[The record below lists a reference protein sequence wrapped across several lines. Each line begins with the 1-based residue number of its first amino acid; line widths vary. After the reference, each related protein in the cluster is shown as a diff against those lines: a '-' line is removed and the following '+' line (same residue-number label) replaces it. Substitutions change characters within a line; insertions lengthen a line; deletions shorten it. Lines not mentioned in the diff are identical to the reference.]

1 MCWLPERFEISRLV
15 KKKIVED
22 FRRFTNR
29 LPRNLYSF
37 ILDRYGFDISGR
49 YASQKT
55 RIFLGKASGQLSMTA
70 EQVEKDADAGL
81 GFVILKTVIAQD
93 SEGKRTMEE
102 WVLPSSPMVLEK
114 IQGASGRIGW
124 TVTWKG
130 RGWAKTFEEYLEL
143 LRKSLE
149 TGKDSGMLVVPSS
162 KLHLPEAGE
171 DWRIEEYEYT
181 LQKFLEVWKDI
192 NPQHP
197 LILEKNLSPTLAGS
211 DKASK
216 KETILFWL
224 SNVTG
229 IVKSICQA
237 EVGIKVMN
245 ASFDDEFQV
254 EMLRAI
260 ATSNPPPD
268 FIIYANRLYD
278 PAKTFDGQKGIAY
291 GGPDLSQRNLRVLT
305 LIRKLQFLNKFPG
318 LPQLSATGD
327 INSGRLALE
336 YILRGASSCQMHTIC
351 QLPSSEY
358 PMRRGTKTERALHRI
373 LFSPDDGLIAGIQ
386 YCKERWGGLFRE
398 GPLSLIQAS
407 TLHRNREFLKEVL
420 NFNIG

>member
-1 MCWLPERFEISRLV
+1 MYWLPERFEISHPV
-15 KKKIVED
+15 KKKIAED
-22 FRRFTNR
+22 FRRFTER

-49 YASQKT
+49 YGSQRT
-55 RIFLGKASGQLSMTA
+55 RIVYGKASGQLSMAA
-70 EQVEKDADAGL
+70 EQVERDSEAGL
-81 GFVILKTVIAQD
+81 GFVVLKTVIAQD
-93 SEGKRTMEE
+93 SQGKQTMED
-102 WVLPSSPMVLEK
+102 WALPYSRMVLEK
-114 IQGASGRIGW
+114 IKGASGRIGW

-143 LRKSLE
+143 LSKGLE
-149 TGKDSGMLVVPSS
+149 VGKKSGMLVVPSS
-162 KLHLPEAGE
+162 IFHLPEIGE
-171 DWRIEEYEYT
+171 DWRIKEYEYT
-181 LQKFLEVWKDI
+181 LQKFFEVWKDV
-192 NPQHP
+192 NPQRP
-197 LILEKNLSPTLAGS
+197 LILEKTLSPTLAGS
-211 DKASK
+211 QKASK

-224 SNVTG
+224 SNVSG
-229 IVKSICQA
+229 IIKSIGQA

-245 ASFDDEFQV
+245 ASFDDEFQM

-260 ATSNPPPD
+260 AASNPPPD
-268 FIIYANRLYD
+268 FIVYANRLYD

-305 LIRKLQFLNKFPG
+305 SIRNLQSLNKFPA
-318 LPQLSATGD
+318 LPPLSATGD

-336 YILRGASSCQMHTIC
+336 YILRGASSCQMHTVF

-373 LFSPDDGLIAGIQ
+373 LFSPDDGLIAGLQ
-386 YCKERWGGLFRE
+386 YCKERWGGLLPE
-398 GPLSLIQAS
+398 EPLSLIQVS
-407 TLHRNREFLKEVL
+407 TLHRKREFLKEVL